1 MGRCF
6 VRKYVLE
13 RLFGE
18 TENSSLLIK
27 VSPIIFIDK
36 GFSNNIHMAT
46 IALMIGGAVLN
57 ATAFVG
63 GSYLAKYLSGSNTD
77 TERIRHDKAIEKYQ
91 RDYAAYQ
98 EKRQRLL
105 DWYNQQRD
113 EEHQASQNL
122 TDTDEAFKLYSQ
134 THPDY
139 SLQEPRLSDYY
150 RPSDD
155 QRMGE
160 MAYVGG
166 GMLALGY
173 VASKFL

>member
-1 MGRCF
+1 
-6 VRKYVLE
+6 
-13 RLFGE
+13 
-18 TENSSLLIK
+18 
-27 VSPIIFIDK
+27 
-36 GFSNNIHMAT
+36 MAT

-77 TERIRHDKAIEKYQ
+77 TERIRHDKALEKYQ

-122 TDTDEAFKLYSQ
+122 SNTDEALNSIVRHILITLFKNLE
-134 THPDY
+134 
-139 SLQEPRLSDYY
+139 SLITTDRVTIREWVRWSTSEEGCWLWVTSRVNFCKVNNLKD
-150 RPSDD
+150 SLLD
-155 QRMGE
+155 
-160 MAYVGG
+160 
-166 GMLALGY
+166 
-173 VASKFL
+173 K

>member
-1 MGRCF
+1 
-6 VRKYVLE
+6 
-13 RLFGE
+13 
-18 TENSSLLIK
+18 
-27 VSPIIFIDK
+27 
-36 GFSNNIHMAT
+36 MAT

-77 TERIRHDKAIEKYQ
+77 TERIRHDKALEKYQ

-122 TDTDEAFKLYSQ
+122 SNTDEAFKLYSQ

-155 QRMGE
+155 QRVGE
-160 MAYVGG
+160 MVYVGG

-173 VASKFL
+173 LASKFL

>member
-1 MGRCF
+1 
-6 VRKYVLE
+6 
-13 RLFGE
+13 
-18 TENSSLLIK
+18 
-27 VSPIIFIDK
+27 
-36 GFSNNIHMAT
+36 MAS

-63 GSYLAKYLSGSNTD
+63 GSYLAKYLSGSSTD
-77 TERIRHDKAIEKYQ
+77 TEKIRHDKAIEKYQ
-91 RDYAAYQ
+91 KDYALYQ

-105 DWYNQQRD
+105 DWYNQQ
-113 EEHQASQNL
+113 EKAEHQASQNL
-122 TDTDEAFKLYSQ
+122 SNTDEAFKLYSQ

-139 SLQEPRLSDYY
+139 SLQEPEWPDYY

-173 VASKFL
+173 VASRLF

>member
-1 MGRCF
+1 
-6 VRKYVLE
+6 
-13 RLFGE
+13 
-18 TENSSLLIK
+18 
-27 VSPIIFIDK
+27 
-36 GFSNNIHMAT
+36 MAT

-63 GSYLAKYLSGSNTD
+63 GSYLAKYLSGSSTD
-77 TERIRHDKAIEKYQ
+77 TERIRHDKALENYE
-91 RDYAAYQ
+91 RDYAVYQ

-105 DWYNQQRD
+105 DWYNQQ
-113 EEHQASQNL
+113 EEAEHKAYTNMSN
-122 TDTDEAFKLYSQ
+122 TDEAFKLYSQ

-139 SLQEPRLSDYY
+139 SLQEPELSDYY

-155 QRMGE
+155 QKMGE

-173 VASKFL
+173 VASKLF

>member
-1 MGRCF
+1 MGRCP

-13 RLFGE
+13 RLSGE
-18 TENSSLLIK
+18 TEDSTLLK
-27 VSPIIFIDK
+27 VSPIIFM
-36 GFSNNIHMAT
+36 MAS

-63 GSYLAKYLSGSNTD
+63 GSYLAKYLSGSSTD
-77 TERIRHDKAIEKYQ
+77 SERVRHDKAIEKYQ
-91 RDYAAYQ
+91 KDYAAYQ

-105 DWYNQQRD
+105 DWYNQQ
-113 EEHQASQNL
+113 EEAEHQASQNL
-122 TDTDEAFKLYSQ
+122 SNTDEAFKLYSQ
-134 THPDY
+134 SHPDY
-139 SLQEPRLSDYY
+139 SLQEPKLSDYY
-150 RPSDD
+150 RPSDE

-173 VASKFL
+173 AASRLF

>member
-1 MGRCF
+1 M
-6 VRKYVLE
+6 
-13 RLFGE
+13 
-18 TENSSLLIK
+18 
-27 VSPIIFIDK
+27 
-36 GFSNNIHMAT
+36 
-46 IALMIGGAVLN
+46 LN

-63 GSYLAKYLSGSNTD
+63 GSYLAKYLSGSDTD
-77 TERIRHDKAIEKYQ
+77 TEKIRHDKAIEKYEA
-91 RDYAAYQ
+91 DYAAYQ

-113 EEHQASQNL
+113 AEHQASQNL

-139 SLQEPRLSDYY
+139 SLQEPKLSDHY

-160 MAYVGG
+160 MVYVGG

-173 VASKFL
+173 SASKFL

>member
-1 MGRCF
+1 
-6 VRKYVLE
+6 
-13 RLFGE
+13 
-18 TENSSLLIK
+18 
-27 VSPIIFIDK
+27 
-36 GFSNNIHMAT
+36 MAS

-63 GSYLAKYLSGSNTD
+63 GSYLAKYLSGSSTD
-77 TERIRHDKAIEKYQ
+77 SERIRHDKAIEKYQ

-105 DWYNQQRD
+105 DWYNQQ
-113 EEHQASQNL
+113 EKAEHQASQNL
-122 TDTDEAFKLYSQ
+122 SNTDEAFKLYSQ
-134 THPDY
+134 SHPDY
-139 SLQEPRLSDYY
+139 SLQEPEWSDYY

-173 VASKFL
+173 VVSRFF

>member
-1 MGRCF
+1 M
-6 VRKYVLE
+6 
-13 RLFGE
+13 
-18 TENSSLLIK
+18 
-27 VSPIIFIDK
+27 
-36 GFSNNIHMAT
+36 MAT

-63 GSYLAKYLSGSNTD
+63 GSYLAKYLSGSQTD

-91 RDYAAYQ
+91 KDYTAYE

-105 DWYNQQRD
+105 DWYNQQ
-113 EEHQASQNL
+113 EKAEHKASQNL
-122 TDTDEAFKLYSQ
+122 TNTDEAFKLYSQ
-134 THPDY
+134 THPEY
-139 SLQEPRLSDYY
+139 SLQEPKLSDYY

-155 QRMGE
+155 QKMGE

-173 VASKFL
+173 LASKLF

>member
-1 MGRCF
+1 
-6 VRKYVLE
+6 
-13 RLFGE
+13 
-18 TENSSLLIK
+18 
-27 VSPIIFIDK
+27 
-36 GFSNNIHMAT
+36 MAT

-63 GSYLAKYLSGSNTD
+63 GSYLAKYLSGSDTD
-77 TERIRHDKAIEKYQ
+77 TERIRHDKALEKYQ
-91 RDYAAYQ
+91 KDYAAYQ

-105 DWYNQQRD
+105 DWYNQQER
-113 EEHQASQNL
+113 EEHQANL
-122 TDTDEAFKLYSQ
+122 NLSETDEAFKLYS
-134 THPDY
+134 
-139 SLQEPRLSDYY
+139 LKEPRLSDYY

-173 VASKFL
+173 LASRLF